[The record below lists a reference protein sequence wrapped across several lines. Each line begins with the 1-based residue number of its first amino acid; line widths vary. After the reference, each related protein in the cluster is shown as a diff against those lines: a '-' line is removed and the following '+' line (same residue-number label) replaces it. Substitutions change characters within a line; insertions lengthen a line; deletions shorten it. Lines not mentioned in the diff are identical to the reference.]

1 MRYYKEIRFRL
12 LPEEKAAL
20 MALSEGDN
28 MSQSAY
34 VRRLILLEA
43 RKRGLW
49 SSAPHKRV
57 SAVGRTDR
65 ARRKIRVVG

>member
-20 MALSEGDN
+20 VALSEEDN

-49 SSAPHKRV
+49 SAPQKRV
-57 SAVGRTDR
+57 SAAGRNDR
-65 ARRKIRVVG
+65 MRKKIRAIG